1 MRHVTEIEALLK
13 SGKTARDEDVPAV
26 LDQEIRE
33 AEATL
38 GRSFPTSYRE
48 FIAFG
53 GLGELRIRHRVLRPA
68 EIVVVKRHTGAAPI
82 VPFADN
88 GCGDLYGW
96 STLGLDEPGVVLW
109 NHDDGTVE
117 HVADSFAAWLSTFRF

>member
-1 MRHVTEIEALLK
+1 MTEIEAVLK
-13 SGKTARDEDVPAV
+13 NGKTARDEDVPAV

-33 AEATL
+33 AEVTL

-48 FIAFG
+48 FMSFG
-53 GLGELRIRHRVLRPA
+53 GLGEMRIRHRVLRPS
-68 EIVVVKRHTGAAPI
+68 EIVEAKRHTGAAPI

-96 STLGLDEPGVVLW
+96 STLNANEPDVVLW
-109 NHDDGTVE
+109 DHEDATVV
-117 HVADSFAAWLSTFRF
+117 HVADSFAAWLSTVRF

>member
-1 MRHVTEIEALLK
+1 MTEIEALLRNC
-13 SGKTARDEDVPAV
+13 KTARDGEVPAV
-26 LDQEIRE
+26 FDQEIHE

-53 GLGELRIRHRVLRPA
+53 GLGELRIRHRVLRPS
-68 EIVVVKRHTGAAPI
+68 EIVEAKRHTGAVPI

-88 GCGDLYGW
+88 GYGDLYGW
-96 STLGLDEPGVVLW
+96 STLGADEPGVVLW
-109 NHDDGTVE
+109 THDDVTVA
-117 HVADSFAAWLSTFRF
+117 HAADSFAAWLSIFRF